1 MQVSTDI
8 RRSDLIRFNLYLLP
22 RTTANQIFVGL
33 VAVGVFVYLLTT
45 KRPASGDSI
54 SIAIAAV
61 ASLVAGVASL
71 FAGFVISLLFILLT
85 STEKGG
91 ILGSHIY
98 RLTPEGLH
106 ESTPVNVALQKWAAI
121 QSVGKSPNFI
131 FLRINSYLFHLIPRR
146 SFDSQEEFESF
157 WANVRKFRE
166 SAS

>member
-8 RRSDLIRFNLYLLP
+8 RRSDLIAFNLYLLP
-22 RTTANQIFVGL
+22 RTKANYIFVGL
-33 VAVGVFVYLLTT
+33 VAAGVFVYLLMT
-45 KRPASGDSI
+45 KRHASGD

-61 ASLVAGVASL
+61 TSLVAAAAGL

-91 ILGSHIY
+91 ILGTHTY
-98 RLTPEGLH
+98 QLTPEGLR
-106 ESTPVNVALQKWAAI
+106 ESTPLNVALQKWAAI

-131 FLRINSYLFHLIPRR
+131 YLRINSYLFHLIPRR
-146 SFDSQEEFESF
+146 SFDSQQEFEAF

-166 SAS
+166 NAS